1 MNEGEVMAIIDELLA
16 GLPDGPVREVRVG
29 AHWTAVVVDLEG
41 RARCGLAS
49 TLHDEGEHHHGG
61 GPPVR
66 EAGDLTLRSGRE
78 LAELAH
84 SDRPTEVSIGVAA
97 INALLPRDESA
108 WTDINAGDVLAEH
121 GVGKHVALVGHFPFV
136 PTLRERVARLSVLEQ
151 RPRGDDLPAEAAPQV
166 IPQADL
172 VAISGTALING
183 TLDGLLGLCRSDALV
198 MVLGPS
204 TPLSPILF
212 EHGVDLLSGAVVEA
226 IGPVLEAV
234 SQAASFRQVHR
245 RGVRLVTMHRP
256 D

>member
-1 MNEGEVMAIIDELLA
+1 MAIIDELLA

-29 AHWTAVVVDLEG
+29 AHWTAVVVELEG

-49 TLHDEGEHHHGG
+49 TLHDEEHHYGG
-61 GPPVR
+61 GPLVR
-66 EAGDLTLRSGRE
+66 EAGDLTSRSGRE
-78 LAELAH
+78 LAELAL
-84 SDRPTEVSIGVAA
+84 SERPTEASIGVAA

-108 WTDINAGDVLAEH
+108 WVDVNAGDVLAER
-121 GVGKHVALVGHFPFV
+121 GAGKHVALVGHFPFI
-136 PTLRERVARLSVLEQ
+136 PTLREQVGRLSVLE
-151 RPRGDDLPAEAAPQV
+151 RKPRGDDLPAQAAPQV

-183 TLDGLLGLCRSDALV
+183 TLDGLLGLCRPDALV

-204 TPLSPILF
+204 TPLSPVLF

-226 IGPVLEAV
+226 IEPVLEAV
-234 SQAASFRQVHR
+234 SQAASFRQVHQ